1 MKNFLKV
8 LIPLLFLVL
17 LAACAAQLSEPTP
30 TETPQLPEK
39 AEIVAAFFRAISE
52 LQAEQALSYL
62 AEDVRL
68 ETGGI
73 CFSGKTARVGLKD
86 GLTVVGHVKRELIG
100 ENYRVDGDLVHLD
113 YKEFSTD
120 GSLFE
125 EGSKTYSVSDGL
137 IQWEAPCEP

>member
-8 LIPLLFLVL
+8 LIPLFFLVL

-39 AEIVAAFFRAISE
+39 AEIIAAFFRATSE
-52 LQAEQALSYL
+52 LQKEEALSYL

-68 ETGGI
+68 HQGGM
-73 CFSGKTARVGLKD
+73 CFSGKTARVNHTYDWEKS
-86 GLTVVGHVKRELIG
+86 KNYKNEWIG

-113 YKEFSTD
+113 FKEFSHD
-120 GSLFE
+120 GILVE